1 MCDLFNFLVVKRSF
15 CENEKILF
23 YWSTPSSSLVTFFL
37 FFINTQNIV
46 IVVSYLTCY
55 VTFSSSS
62 SCVLG
67 KCTFA
72 GICVKFEKQMSKYS
86 TQKSAKN
93 SLKIVTDW
101 KSCFERVKSFRLE
114 FLRRENWTVCAR
126 TRDVVREKGLHHQR
140 CFPFFLS
147 YYSSI
152 YILFFIPWALSNSSS
167 KQASK
172 KIRNKEW
179 IQRNLEKKREMKK
192 KKEM

>member
-1 MCDLFNFLVVKRSF
+1 MWHYYYF
-15 CENEKILF
+15 
-23 YWSTPSSSLVTFFL
+23 TF
-37 FFINTQNIV
+37 
-46 IVVSYLTCY
+46 
-55 VTFSSSS
+55 SSS

-101 KSCFERVKSFRLE
+101 KSCCERVKSFRLE
-114 FLRRENWTVCAR
+114 FCGER
-126 TRDVVREKGLHHQR
+126 TELYVQEHEMLFEKKACIIKDAFHS
-140 CFPFFLS
+140 FFL
-147 YYSSI
+147 I
-152 YILFFIPWALSNSSS
+152 ILPYIFFFLFRELLATAAAS
-167 KQASK
+167 KQAK